1 LSALRKIPVTIIT
14 GFLGAGKTSLVRHL
28 VANAEGRRLAL
39 VINEFG
45 ELGIDRELLL
55 GCAIPGCAETDIV
68 ELANGCI
75 CCTVAE
81 DFLPTLQALLER
93 DEKPEHIVIETS
105 GLALPQPLV
114 QAFNW
119 PEVKS
124 RVSVDGVIA
133 VIDAAAVAAGRFAD
147 DPAALAA
154 QRAADPSLD
163 HDNPLEEVFAD
174 QLGCADLVILNKA
187 DLLDAASLAGVRDG
201 IAAQLRPS
209 VKLIEAAHG
218 AVPAALLLGLSAA
231 AEEDIANRPS
241 HHAAGEAHDHDDFE
255 SFVIER
261 GPVADTTSFLRAV
274 AAAVA
279 AHDILRLKGFLA
291 VPGKEL
297 RQVVQGVGGRIQH
310 YFDRPWAAGEA
321 RSSRLVVI
329 GRKGLDRAAI
339 ASALQG

>member
-1 LSALRKIPVTIIT
+1 MLRKIPATIIT

-28 VANAEGRRLAL
+28 VGHAEGRRLAL
-39 VINEFG
+39 IINEFG

-55 GCAIPGCAETDIV
+55 GCAIPGCAESDIV

-81 DFLPTLQALLER
+81 DFLPTLQALLDR
-93 DEKPEHIVIETS
+93 DEKPDHIVIETS

-154 QRAADPSLD
+154 QRAADVSLD
-163 HDNPLEEVFAD
+163 HDNPLEEVFED
-174 QLGCADLVILNKA
+174 QLGCADLVILNKS
-187 DLLDAASLAGVRDG
+187 DLLDEASLAGVREG

-209 VKLIEAAHG
+209 VKLIQAAHG
-218 AVPAALLLGLSAA
+218 SVPAALLLGLSAA

-241 HHAAGEAHDHDDFE
+241 HHAEGEEHDHDDFE
-255 SFVIER
+255 SFVVER
-261 GPVADTTSFLRAV
+261 GPVADTASFLHAL

-310 YFDRPWAAGEA
+310 YFDRPWGAGEP

-339 ASALQG
+339 AASLQG